1 MNYRQSMIKSFF
13 SYYKRLPISIKKIVI
28 AALFVSLFFTLKGYT
43 NHLINQYNY
52 PFSWLLTSLKLII
65 TYLLWAILTPLA
77 YFLTQTIQNTGKINI
92 YKVVQF
98 LLGCILLAF
107 IHQLLI
113 SRLDD
118 VINYINSGYL
128 KEFLGRNSMIV
139 MVIGSFTSFIEL
151 LVIISVFLAFD
162 YQKKFLKNQ
171 KALIASQL
179 NALRMQ
185 LHPHFLFNT
194 LHSIASMI
202 DIDTNNA
209 QKMLTKLG
217 ALLRSMLEYDAEQM
231 VTVQDELNFIKDYL
245 DLEQV
250 RYQDRVTINYSLN
263 QEVMSLKIPNMIFQP
278 LVENA
283 VKYGIIPTV
292 DNGQIQITINQEFS
306 QQLKE
311 NTLVMEISN
320 TYNASNNY
328 IKPMGTGVGLI
339 NIKKRL
345 QQFYQNRFLF
355 ESDFV
360 TPELYKAKIVL
371 PIMK

>member
-1 MNYRQSMIKSFF
+1 MIKSFF
-13 SYYKRLPISIKKIVI
+13 SYYKNLPISIKQIVL

-52 PFSWLLTSLKLII
+52 PFSWVLTSLKLII

-77 YFLTQTIQNTGKINI
+77 YFLTQTIQGYVKFNI
-92 YKVVQF
+92 IKVFKF
-98 LLGCILLAF
+98 LLGCILLSLV
-107 IHQLLI
+107 HQLI
-113 SRLDD
+113 TSRLDD
-118 VINYINSGYL
+118 IINYINSGYL
-128 KEFLGRNSMIV
+128 KTFFGRNSMV
-139 MVIGSFTSFIEL
+139 VLVIGSFSSFIEL
-151 LVIISVFLAFD
+151 LVIIAVFLAFD
-162 YQKKFLKNQ
+162 YQKKFIKNQ
-171 KALIASQL
+171 KALISAQL

-202 DIDTNNA
+202 DIDTKKA

-217 ALLRSMLEYDAEQM
+217 ALLRSILEYDAEQM

-250 RYQDRVTINYSLN
+250 RYQDRVTINYSVS
-263 QEVMSLKIPNMIFQP
+263 QEVMPLKIPNMIFQP

-292 DNGQIQITINQEFS
+292 DNGEIIIIIKQEHS
-306 QQLKE
+306 QALQEDALI
-311 NTLVMEISN
+311 MQISN
-320 TYNASNNY
+320 TYNPSNNH
-328 IKPMGTGVGLI
+328 IKPVGTGVGLV

-345 QQFYQNRFLF
+345 QKFYQNRFLF

-360 TPELYKAKIVL
+360 TPELYQAKIVL
-371 PIMK
+371 PIIK